1 MFLQQNLDGVC
12 LHQGEPPLPEPH
24 SNSQYKNHI
33 TICVESNLI
42 NNNDCKKKG
51 CPTVTVSGHSHEMV
65 STYRYHRIHFKN
77 QAELQEKRL
86 SNSNSIWTFT

>member
-33 TICVESNLI
+33 TICGKSNLI
-42 NNNDCKKKG
+42 NNSERKKKDYL
-51 CPTVTVSGHSHEMV
+51 TVTVSGHSHEKV
-65 STYRYHRIHFKN
+65 SIYRYHRIHFKN
-77 QAELQEKRL
+77 NQAEIE
-86 SNSNSIWTFT
+86 